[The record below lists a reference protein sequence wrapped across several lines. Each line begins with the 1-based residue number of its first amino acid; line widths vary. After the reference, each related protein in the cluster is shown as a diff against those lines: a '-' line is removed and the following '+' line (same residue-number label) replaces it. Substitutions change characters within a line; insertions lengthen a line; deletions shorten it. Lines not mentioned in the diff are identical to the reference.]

1 MAARFFV
8 VPEWQGSVNARAM
21 RLADGAEAIRGDL
34 PSASTTHVTVPL
46 GAGSDEGTAVRRLSA
61 IAGTRD
67 ALALE
72 LAASSG
78 LPIVVGGDCGV
89 ELAAVPAAVRP
100 DTAVLWFDAHPDLN
114 TPESSPSG
122 AFGGMV
128 LRTLLGE
135 GADALRPASPILG
148 ANVVIVG
155 ARAIDDGELEYLDA
169 ANITLLAPDAAT
181 PAALSAALAATGAT
195 SLYVHIDVDV
205 LDPGELEGVSDPVPF
220 GLTLSTLLELIGI
233 ARGALPLVGAGIAG
247 FAPASPDAAADDL
260 GSILRIVG
268 ALAS

>member
-34 PSASTTHVTVPL
+34 PSASTTAVAVPL
-46 GAGSDEGTAVRRLSA
+46 GAGSDEGTPVRRLSA
-61 IAGTRD
+61 IAATRD

-72 LAASSG
+72 LAASTG

-89 ELAAVPAAVRP
+89 ELAAVPAAARP
-100 DTAVLWFDAHPDLN
+100 DTALLWFDAHPDLN
-114 TPESSPSG
+114 TPETSPSG

-135 GADALRPASPILG
+135 GAEALRPAVPVLG
-148 ANVVIVG
+148 SNVIVVG
-155 ARAIDDGELEYLDA
+155 ARAIDDGELAYLDSSA
-169 ANITLLAPDAAT
+169 VTLLGPDEAT
-181 PAALSAALAATGAT
+181 PAALLSALEATGAT

-220 GLTLSTLLELIGI
+220 GLGLATLLELIGT
-233 ARGALPLVGAGIAG
+233 ARARLPLVGAGIAG

-268 ALAS
+268 ALAA

>member
-1 MAARFFV
+1 
-8 VPEWQGSVNARAM
+8 M

-34 PSASTTHVTVPL
+34 PSGATTVVGVPL
-46 GAGSDEGTAVRRLSA
+46 GAGSDEGTPVRRLSA
-61 IAGTRD
+61 IAATRD

-72 LAASSG
+72 LAASTG
-78 LPIVVGGDCGV
+78 VPIVIGGDCGV

-114 TPESSPSG
+114 TPDSSPSG

-135 GADALRPASPILG
+135 GAEALRPASPILG
-148 ANVVIVG
+148 ATVVIVG
-155 ARAIDDGELEYLDA
+155 ARAIDDGELEYLEA
-169 ANITLLAPDAAT
+169 SNIRLLTPDVAT
-181 PAALSAALAATGAT
+181 PAALAEALAATGAT

-220 GLTLSTLLELIGI
+220 GLDLSTLLQLIGT
-233 ARGALPLVGAGIAG
+233 ARANLPLVGAGIAG
-247 FAPASPDAAADDL
+247 FAPASPDAAVDDL